1 MADIERA
8 SLDSTQQYF
17 YDQAKDAGLPVTTAD
32 IEAEFQSKA
41 DAAGL
46 KFNND
51 SKFSPFWKFLRSV
64 AVYPFQQLIAFVIT
78 GVMPNLFLKTAA
90 GVYLDMIGWSRNVER
105 KKKKVLNGVIQFNRD
120 STGSSLSVKA
130 GTLIKTAA
138 INGRVYRVITT
149 AEGIFTSS
157 DLSIDVPVKAENP
170 GSEYNLAAGYFSSLV
185 TPITGITS
193 VTNTE
198 NWITTPGTDD
208 EEDDDYRERIRARF
222 PSVSDWHVTAVYKSI
237 IAEQIGIDYS
247 KIYIEYNTAP
257 RGAGSADAL
266 VVFDDGVSSSEY
278 LNKVNTYITDQ
289 GYHGLGDD
297 LRVKP
302 FPETQH
308 NIVAALY
315 AVAGTSAADMTAAAD
330 KAEQIIRCAFRQN
343 SAYEVEKTWYYKRF
357 SMSKLASEIMK
368 RIPVLTSVEF
378 NIGDIVSEA
387 NIPRLQTL
395 TVSITEDAA

>member
-17 YDQAKDAGLPVTTAD
+17 YDQAKNAGLPVTKAD
-32 IEAEFQSKA
+32 IETEFQDKA

-64 AVYPFQQLIAFVIT
+64 AVSPFQQLIAFVIT
-78 GVMPNLFLKTAA
+78 GVMPNLFLKTASKS
-90 GVYLDMIGWSRNVER
+90 YLDMIGWSRDIER
-105 KKKKVLNGVIQFNRD
+105 KKRQALTGFIQFNRD

-138 INGRVYRVITT
+138 INGKVYRVVTT
-149 AEGIFTSS
+149 EEGIFTGADSS
-157 DLSIDVPVKAENP
+157 INIPVKAENP
-170 GSEYNLAAGYFSSLV
+170 GAEYNLAAGYFSSLV

-198 NWITTPGTDD
+198 NWIATPGTDD

-237 IAEQIGIDYS
+237 IAEQIGIEYS

-266 VVFDDGVSSSEY
+266 VVFDDGVSSSDY
-278 LNKVNTYITDQ
+278 LNKVNAYITDQ

-297 LRVKP
+297 LRVKA

-315 AVAGTSAADMTAAAD
+315 AMTGTSAADMAAAAD

-343 SAYEVEKTWYYKRF
+343 SAYDIKKTWYYKRF
-357 SMSKLASEIMK
+357 SMSNLASEIMD

-378 NIGDIVSEA
+378 NTGDIVSEA

>member
-17 YDQAKDAGLPVTTAD
+17 YDQAKNAGLPVTKAD
-32 IEAEFQSKA
+32 IETEFQNKA

-46 KFNND
+46 KFNNN
-51 SKFSPFWKFLRSV
+51 SIYSPFWKFLRSV

-78 GVMPNLFLKTAA
+78 GVMPNLFLKTASKY
-90 GVYLDMIGWSRNVER
+90 YLDMIGWSRDIER
-105 KKKKVLNGVIQFNRD
+105 KKRQALTGFIQFNRD

-138 INGRVYRVITT
+138 INGKVYRVATT
-149 AEGIFTSS
+149 EEGIFSSS
-157 DLSIDVPVKAENP
+157 DLSIDIPVKAETP
-170 GSEYNLAAGYFSSLV
+170 GAEYNLAAGYFNSLV

-193 VTNTE
+193 VTNAE

-237 IAEQIGIDYS
+237 IAEQIGIEYS

-266 VVFDDGVSSSEY
+266 VVFDDGVSSSDY
-278 LNKVNTYITDQ
+278 LHKVNAYITDQ

-297 LRVKP
+297 LRVKA

-315 AVAGTSAADMTAAAD
+315 AMAGTSAADMAAAAD

-343 SAYEVEKTWYYKRF
+343 SAYDIKKTWYYKRF
-357 SMSKLASEIMK
+357 SMSNLAAEIMEQ
-368 RIPVLTSVEF
+368 IPVLTSVEF